1 MVVVLVVVVLRF
13 RPESSPDEDIARLGL
28 TVVVKNCGNG
38 VLPVIAAIRAG
49 SLGGGSAALGAS
61 SNTSESLSVSSS

>member
-1 MVVVLVVVVLRF
+1 MVVVVVVVLRF
-13 RPESSPDEDIARLGL
+13 LPESSPDDEIARLGL
-28 TVVVKNCGNG
+28 TVVVKNCGRG

-61 SNTSESLSVSSS
+61 SRTSESSVSS